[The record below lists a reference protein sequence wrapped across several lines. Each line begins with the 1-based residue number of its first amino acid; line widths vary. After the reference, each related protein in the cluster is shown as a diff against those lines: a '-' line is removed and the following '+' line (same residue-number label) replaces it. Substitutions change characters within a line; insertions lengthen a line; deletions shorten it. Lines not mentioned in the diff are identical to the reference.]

1 MAGIKN
7 IRDLYKKFGEK
18 GLREVLKRETRI
30 TEKFDAFRFAI
41 EKNQY
46 DYRVYFYGKNGK
58 IPLNK
63 IDRTINDLYEN
74 AISYIENLPKD
85 ILKSIPVRHRFGF
98 SWFPER
104 SPLETNYERRP
115 KNGLILTDIT
125 IRNQDSEVARD
136 VTDTTVMERWSHI
149 FNCEC
154 NKPLFEGV
162 FTEEVID
169 SLVEL
174 AKNEEVKQINESLF
188 PTKGFLNYENQS
200 IDAFIF
206 EQDDILFK
214 VSNIESVEQKNQRS
228 HLFDILLLDIC
239 EHINSCNLLQIK
251 PDVKNSDE
259 AYIEI
264 VSEIFNSFVNKKGDE
279 FLRSELDRP
288 IFLEKSGD
296 FNNSW
301 IYNRKTRAIIESNSR
316 YEYLFTV
323 FLANLR
329 KPKYPSGLLSEN
341 VVKDFNNKIE
351 EICKL
356 VANDYSFLEFNF
368 IINEEEKE
376 EKEKEKPKKEKK
388 KKSPDVEKA
397 VLLLDAFFN
406 NERKFDKK
414 EKINIL
420 ICNCSIFTNKLL
432 EYAESIVKLTDVK
445 ILLVHDPKQDFL
457 NVDDTE
463 VKRYLSE
470 ITKKYDKLFVDY
482 RILKIPSLSYLF
494 KISEKYNPKKI
505 YVSES
510 IYDIT
515 KMETDSIYATRCYQ
529 GPEWEVKKMPT
540 NLYKKTI
547 ETLEKN
553 SEIDFKSNTP
563 VELHGY
569 WYLLKNLFDKHF
581 YI

>member
-1 MAGIKN
+1 M
-7 IRDLYKKFGEK
+7 
-18 GLREVLKRETRI
+18 
-30 TEKFDAFRFAI
+30 
-41 EKNQY
+41 
-46 DYRVYFYGKNGK
+46 
-58 IPLNK
+58 
-63 IDRTINDLYEN
+63 
-74 AISYIENLPKD
+74 PKD

-125 IRNQDSEVARD
+125 IRNQDSEVARE
-136 VTDTTVMERWSHI
+136 VTDATVMERWSHI

-174 AKNEEVKQINESLF
+174 AKNEELKQINESLF

-206 EQDDILFK
+206 EQEDILFK
-214 VSNIESVEQKNQRS
+214 VSNIEHIEQKNQRS

-264 VSEIFNSFVNKKGDE
+264 VSEIFNSFVSKKGDE

-288 IFLEKSGD
+288 VFLEKSGN
-296 FNNSW
+296 FNKTW
-301 IYNRKTRAIIESNSR
+301 IRNRKTRAIVENNSR

-329 KPKYPSGLLSEN
+329 KPKYPSGLLSES
-341 VVKDFNNKIE
+341 VVKEFNNKIE
-351 EICKL
+351 EICRL

-376 EKEKEKPKKEKK
+376 EKEKPKKEKK

-457 NVDDTE
+457 NVSDEE
-463 VKRYLSE
+463 VTKYLSE
-470 ITKKYDKLFVDY
+470 ITEKYDNLFVDY

-494 KISEKYNPKKI
+494 KTSEKYNPKKI
-505 YVSES
+505 YVSET
-510 IYDIT
+510 IYNIT

-529 GPEWEVKKMPT
+529 GPEWEVKKIPT
-540 NLYKKTI
+540 NLYKKAV

-553 SEIDFKSNTP
+553 SEIDFKSYTP
-563 VELHGY
+563 AELHGY